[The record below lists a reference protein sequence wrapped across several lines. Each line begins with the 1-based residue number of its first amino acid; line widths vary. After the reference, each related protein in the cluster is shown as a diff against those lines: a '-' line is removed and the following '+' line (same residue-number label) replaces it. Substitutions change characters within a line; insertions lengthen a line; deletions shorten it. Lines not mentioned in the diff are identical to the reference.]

1 MCRCQL
7 SNACRSDERRL
18 VNLLQD
24 FRYGLRRLW
33 KSPGFT
39 LTVVLTLALGI
50 GANTAIFSLFNALV
64 LRPIP
69 AKDPAR
75 IVNVYR
81 TVENENRYGVFSY
94 PEYVDYRDHNASLS
108 GLAAFTGA
116 RMTLTAG
123 SEKDA
128 TIGSAETLQALL
140 VSGNYFSILGVDAS
154 SGRTFAADEDQT
166 PNSHPVV
173 VVSHDLWQRK
183 FQGDPTLVGS
193 TLILNSLA
201 YTVIGIAPKDF
212 AGTEPDPADLWVPMM
227 MLGKA
232 RPGADL
238 KERDSMS
245 LKLIGRLKP
254 GIGREQAQAELTV
267 LAGQFAS
274 TKQDPN
280 HKLSVTLTPGQV
292 LDPQELGDVLPLAV
306 LLMAAVGLVLLI
318 ACANVANL
326 LLARAADRQREI
338 GIRMSLGSTRG
349 RLVRQ
354 LLTESMLLALAGGAA
369 GLILALWMS
378 RLLLASFH
386 PPGTHRFALSVSLD
400 FHVLGYTLLLS
411 VITGFVCGL
420 VPALRSSRPDLAAAA
435 RDEWTAFGQRVSKS
449 RLRSA
454 LVVSQ
459 VAVSLFLLVGAGL
472 LVRALQKAQTVTPGF
487 EMKNVYVVSADLAAH
502 AYDSA
507 RAQEFQRALTE
518 RLEALPGVRSV
529 GLARTAPLGSSFAI
543 TQFAAQGHEP
553 APGFHFP
560 TVNFNTV
567 SPAYFD
573 ALGISIVRGRNFTS
587 EDLSQQARVAIVSE
601 SMARRFWPGE
611 DPIGKKFH
619 GGGTSPYR
627 EVIGVAK
634 DVRNVYLWTSDEP
647 YLYLPL
653 SPADAP
659 DMQFFVRTEANTSQ
673 RMGAMSSTV
682 RDIDRSL
689 QVSVQPLD
697 DNLSLWIWPSQ
708 LGALLSGALG
718 SLALLL
724 ASAGIYAVM
733 AYAVAQ
739 RTREI
744 GIRIALGAQGNNVLA
759 LVLRQGMRLV
769 LIGAAIGLGV
779 SIVGSRLLSKF
790 LYGIS
795 ALDGLAFAG
804 VTLLLMVMALLAC
817 CIPARRAIRIDPM
830 TALRY
835 E

>member
-1 MCRCQL
+1 MKG
-7 SNACRSDERRL
+7 AP
-18 VNLLQD
+18 VILLQD
-24 FRYGLRRLW
+24 LRYGLRQLW
-33 KSPGFT
+33 RSPGFT
-39 LTVVLTLALGI
+39 LTTILTVALGI
-50 GANTAIFSLFNALV
+50 GANTAIFSIFNALV

-69 AKDPAR
+69 AIDPAR

-81 TVENENRYGVFSY
+81 TVEGETRYGVFSY
-94 PEYVDYRDHNASLS
+94 PDYVDYRDHNTSLS

-116 RMTLTAG
+116 RMTLRTTITAAG
-123 SEKDA
+123 ADSNAGDG
-128 TIGSAETLQALL
+128 TGQTLQALL
-140 VSGNYFSILGVDAS
+140 VSGNYFSVLGVGAS
-154 SGRTFAADEDQT
+154 SGRTFALDEDQA
-166 PNSHPVV
+166 PDSHPVV
-173 VVSHDLWQRK
+173 VVSLDLWQHQ
-183 FQGDPTLVGS
+183 FQGDPNLVGS
-193 TLILNSLA
+193 TIVLNSLD
-201 YTVIGIAPKDF
+201 YTVIGIAPKNF
-212 AGTEPDPADLWVPMM
+212 AGTEADPADLWVPMM
-227 MLGKA
+227 MIGSA
-232 RPGADL
+232 RPGTGLL
-238 KERDSMS
+238 KDRDSMS

-254 GIGREQAQAELTV
+254 GITREQAQAEMTL
-267 LAGQFAS
+267 LAGQFSSA
-274 TKQDPN
+274 KQDPN
-280 HKLSVTLTPGQV
+280 HKLSVTLTPGEF
-292 LDPQELGDVLPLAV
+292 LDPQQLGDVLPLAV

-326 LLARAADRQREI
+326 LLARAAGRQREI

-354 LLTESMLLALAGGAA
+354 LLTESMILALAGGAG
-369 GLILALWMS
+369 GLILALFMS
-378 RLLLASFH
+378 RLLLASVH
-386 PPGTHRFALSVSLD
+386 PPGAHRFVLDVSLD
-400 FHVLGYTLLLS
+400 FHVLGYALLLS

-420 VPALRSSRPDLAAAA
+420 LPALRSSRPDLAAAA
-435 RDEWTAFGQRVSKS
+435 KDECTAFGQRISKS

-459 VAVSLFLLVGAGL
+459 VAISLFLLVGAGL

-487 EMKNVYVVSADLAAH
+487 EMKNVYVVSEDLSAH
-502 AYDSA
+502 AYDAA
-507 RAQEFQRALTE
+507 RAREFQRALTE
-518 RLEALPGVRSV
+518 RLEALPGVKSV
-529 GLARTAPLGSSFAI
+529 GLARTAPLGSSFAV
-543 TQFAAQGHEP
+543 TPFAARDHDP
-553 APGFHFP
+553 APGFHLP
-560 TVNFNTV
+560 TVNFNSV

-611 DPIGKKFH
+611 NPIGKEFH
-619 GGGTSPYR
+619 GGGASPYR

-634 DVRNVYLWTSDEP
+634 NVRNVYLWTSDEP

-653 SPADAP
+653 SPADAL
-659 DMQFFVRTEANTSQ
+659 DMQFFVRTDGNTSTAT
-673 RMGAMSSTV
+673 GAVAESV
-682 RDIDRSL
+682 RAAVQTIDRSL
-689 QVSVQPLD
+689 QISVQPLD
-697 DNLSLWIWPSQ
+697 NNLSLWIWPSQ

-724 ASAGIYAVM
+724 ACAGIYAVM

-744 GIRIALGAQGNNVLA
+744 GIRIALGARSIDVLT

-769 LIGAAIGLGV
+769 LIGAAIGLGG
-779 SIVGSRLLSKF
+779 SIVGLRLLSKF

-795 ALDGLAFAG
+795 ALDSLAFAG
-804 VTLLLMVMALLAC
+804 VTVLLMAMALVAC